1 MSQPKPLNGRRIVVT
16 GGSSGIG
23 RALVRAY
30 AQAGADVLAVGRS
43 LPALEASVSGL
54 ESASTVAAD
63 LTTDAGRR
71 SVADAAA
78 HRSSGIDVVVH
89 AAGAL
94 GPVRSDA
101 ARLVNYPADAWYT
114 VFEINMSAVHFLHQ
128 RLAPLLDESPAPT
141 VIGVSSSV
149 GRAGRAEWGM
159 YAVSKFALEGWLEI
173 LDDEWDGRVY
183 SVNPGGTATP
193 MRAAAMPEE
202 DPSTIPGPE
211 DIMPVFLHLA
221 LANPTVPSGAKLLA
235 RDWIG
240 RDPFDTSAAADDGF

>member
-1 MSQPKPLNGRRIVVT
+1 
-16 GGSSGIG
+16 
-23 RALVRAY
+23 A
-30 AQAGADVLAVGRS
+30 
-43 LPALEASVSGL
+43 
-54 ESASTVAAD
+54 VAAD
-63 LTTDAGRR
+63 ITTDAGRR

-78 HRSSGIDVVVH
+78 HRHAALDVVVH

-94 GPVRSDA
+94 GPVRTEES
-101 ARLVNYPADAWYT
+101 RLVNYPADEWYR
-114 VFEINMSAVHFLHQ
+114 VFEVNVSAVHFLHQ
-128 RLAPLLDESPAPT
+128 LLAPLLDGSDAPT

-149 GRAGRAEWGM
+149 GREGRAEWGM

-202 DPSTIPGPE
+202 DPSTLPTAA
-211 DIMPVFLHLA
+211 DIAPLFLHLA
-221 LANPTVPSGAKLLA
+221 LETPAVPSGSKLLA

-240 RDPFDTSAAADDGF
+240 RDPFGPPPS